1 MRKLLVA
8 LGLLAGFSAQAQTYK
23 PDFDCNK
30 PPPNNGVAIMLCQNS
45 EAAKR
50 ELIFDQTYYALR
62 QKVGPEGWKSLKQE
76 IVLAENA
83 MNQQCGLPI
92 PGEANQAIPDQ
103 GAACYIEGMGKL
115 TEQYKQRLSGSAL
128 EEATRDIDQ
137 HIALQ
142 QKLIDL
148 GYLPSSAVADGV
160 YGEGT
165 RTAIET
171 WQRSNRRQVNDGFLS
186 NVDSS
191 VLEQE
196 TKKIST
202 LRTEESKLLTDTSNS
217 KRLLSCPG
225 FQTGQTESGLSV
237 FYVVRAPCDLMEK
250 ADVKLP
256 TYDVDGNCMA
266 HYGAIPQF
274 VNSCIAKDQDAYE
287 GLKGFWPSFPNDVKQ
302 ACINK
307 LPRDGQFYQNLMDC
321 ALNVER
327 YKEEYAKQ
335 SSEQHFIHD

>member
-8 LGLLAGFSAQAQTYK
+8 LGLLFACHAAHAQTYK

-45 EAAKR
+45 EAAKQ

-128 EEATRDIDQ
+128 EEATRDIDR

-148 GYLPSSAVADGV
+148 GYLPSGAVADGV

-171 WQRSNRRQVNDGFLS
+171 WQRTKGRPETDGFLS
-186 NVDSS
+186 DNDSDILLSPPSIDAGTPTTSATENVSNSYSSQNGPLRGEEAKPTIEPNEASKKSDLLQLAEKHGVADSIRGIS
-191 VLEQE
+191 PTVVLLILLSLISFYFLPLVVALCRSSSKTIPIFIVNFFLGWTFLGWIVALVMAFSSE
-196 TKKIST
+196 TKT
-202 LRTEESKLLTDTSNS
+202 EYHLRMAAM
-217 KRLLSCPG
+217 KR
-225 FQTGQTESGLSV
+225 
-237 FYVVRAPCDLMEK
+237 M
-250 ADVKLP
+250 AD
-256 TYDVDGNCMA
+256 
-266 HYGAIPQF
+266 I
-274 VNSCIAKDQDAYE
+274 
-287 GLKGFWPSFPNDVKQ
+287 
-302 ACINK
+302 
-307 LPRDGQFYQNLMDC
+307 
-321 ALNVER
+321 
-327 YKEEYAKQ
+327 
-335 SSEQHFIHD
+335 